1 MSSSPI
7 HDEGTEDLYPMSTVH
22 SFPVNYFVENIAVRR
37 SGQLLVTVHNRGELF
52 QIDPSSKSAP
62 CLVHHFSTG
71 VTGIVEVEEDI
82 FYVSVGEIG
91 AKGSFAIYQVNM
103 SHFAVDASQNVKTPA
118 TISKLV
124 EVPDALFLNGSA
136 LLSASRGIIL
146 VADSILATVF
156 SINVGS
162 REVKVWLQD
171 KALGKIT
178 DNPYY
183 PGVNGIKVHKGAL
196 YLSNTDARTFLRA
209 GISAAGEATGSVDL
223 VYDRCNADDF
233 AFDSEGSVYLTTH
246 VFQSLLKI
254 RNDGVRT
261 RIAGGPTD
269 RAVAG
274 TTAAAF
280 GRTSLDRTILY
291 VTTNGGMSNPVDGE
305 VGPARVLSIDVG
317 RTGDIG

>member
-1 MSSSPI
+1 MSSSPT
-7 HDEGTEDLYPMSTVH
+7 HDEGTEDLYPVNTVH
-22 SFPVNYFVENIAVRR
+22 SFPINYFVENIAVRR

-52 QIDPSSKSAP
+52 QVDPFSKSAP
-62 CLVHHFSTG
+62 CLVHHFSAG

-91 AKGSFAIYQVNM
+91 AKGSFAIYQVSM
-103 SHFAVDASQNVKTPA
+103 LHFAVDESQNVKTPA
-118 TISKLV
+118 TVSKLV

-146 VADSILATVF
+146 VADSILGTVF

-162 REVKVWLQD
+162 REAKVWLQD

-209 GISAAGEATGSVDL
+209 GISATGEATGSVDL
-223 VYDRCNADDF
+223 VYDQCNADDF
-233 AFDSEGSVYLTTH
+233 AFDSEDSVYFTTH

-254 RNDGVRT
+254 RNNGVRT

-280 GRTSLDRTILY
+280 GRTPLDRTILY